1 MRNHY
6 NGKCNIGLVTDD
18 PIIYSAYNLPK
29 FYALHS
35 EMHAKGNSFERMTRK
50 VMGSKVNLTMTARL
64 PVFSFLPYKYYER
77 RMKQW
82 QKNSRKGF
90 LRFWQL

>member
-64 PVFSFLPYKYYER
+64 PVFSFLP
-77 RMKQW
+77 
-82 QKNSRKGF
+82 
-90 LRFWQL
+90 LLIL